1 MIGNIFDGD
10 ALLFLAQLPVY
21 LISEETWI
29 VGMTVG
35 TSAPC
40 WKGRNIGFQFDEAIY
55 SLCFDWNYFLDLL
68 RIYGIFIKLKDL
80 FPNPLTVQS
89 EDW

>member
-55 SLCFDWNYFLDLL
+55 SLCRTNLPRSPQWSLQRRNLA
-68 RIYGIFIKLKDL
+68 
-80 FPNPLTVQS
+80 S
-89 EDW
+89 